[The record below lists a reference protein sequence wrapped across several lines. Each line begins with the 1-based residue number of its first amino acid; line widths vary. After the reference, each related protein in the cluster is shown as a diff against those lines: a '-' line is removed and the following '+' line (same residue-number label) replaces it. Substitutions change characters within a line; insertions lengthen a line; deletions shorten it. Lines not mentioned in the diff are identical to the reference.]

1 MDFTTRMKLGNAPM
15 REAKERYDI
24 WRKELGARERFN
36 SVKKEKEDFAVFL
49 SGQLELT

>member
-1 MDFTTRMKLGNAPM
+1 MISGEKNWEQGRGLTD
-15 REAKERYDI
+15 Y
-24 WRKELGARERFN
+24 